1 MGSSDYFFVSIYF
14 ILSFFSFFFF
24 AFEVQRVRSSEG
36 CVINP
41 LVFTGVALLFQLIIQ
56 FDSYSVSI

>member
-14 ILSFFSFFFF
+14 ILSFFLFFF